1 MTALQTGD
9 TFQLHVGST
18 DPAIITATT
27 PEGDTVIAL
36 GNKTDEGIPI
46 NVEEFRIIDP
56 DGGETFVSLNEI
68 GELSSAIDSTG
79 TQFYFEWSSNYTS
92 VNVIFVSVNS
102 TEQFSINIDL
112 TEPII
117 IDDENIVTK
126 RDADDIQFS
135 KRVAKTAEDEVPQY
149 VTRNEKRTR
158 QKRQVSQTSA
168 TVSVTVETCE
178 MPQQNAIVIADGFL
192 GYDDDTGSYDTYNVY
207 YGVETSVPGLYYIS
221 IPTKPSSMAAEMF
234 CDSVKMALATACD
247 VWDKVNKVTSIF
259 TDVKPEKIICVA
271 LATAAKI
278 YLKFK
283 FIASRVNKICKQIF
297 KGVNVYCD
305 KINSDLPFTDT
316 SPADLICDAVS
327 GIIDPVIDI
336 FNKQNIF
343 FKPYAVFPD
352 GNTISAEGQIL
363 DLPPGS
369 SDVSTTFNIVSDDS
383 RVSIVSTTVVPPDPD
398 PSESYVVTV
407 VYKCYSINT
416 VVIMTIVGTDG
427 YTDNVSC
434 ANGPTC
440 VLHVPGAAALVVD
453 TVTISIT
460 DPNLESA
467 NSVLTIIF

>member
-9 TFQLHVGST
+9 TFQLHVSST

-79 TQFYFEWSSNYTS
+79 TQFYFQWNSDYTS
-92 VNVIFVSVNS
+92 VNVMFVSVNS

-117 IDDENIVTK
+117 DDENNVTK

-135 KRVAKTAEDEVPQY
+135 KRVAKTAEDEAPRY
-149 VTRNEKRTR
+149 ITTNEKRTR

-168 TVSVTVETCE
+168 TVRVNVETCE
-178 MPQQNAIVIADGFL
+178 MPQQNALLVADGFL

-207 YGVETSVPGLYYIS
+207 YGVETSVPGLYFIS

-259 TDVKPEKIICVA
+259 TDVKPEKIICAA

-327 GIIDPVIDI
+327 GIIHPVVDN

-369 SDVSTTFNIVSDDS
+369 SDVSTTFNIVNDDS
-383 RVSIVSTTVVPPDPD
+383 RVSIVSTIVVPPDPD
-398 PSESYVVTV
+398 PFENYVVTV

-427 YTDNVSC
+427 YTDNV
-434 ANGPTC
+434 PLEM
-440 VLHVPGAAALVVD
+440 VLHVCYTFLV
-453 TVTISIT
+453 
-460 DPNLESA
+460 P
-467 NSVLTIIF
+467 

>member
-9 TFQLHVGST
+9 TFQLHVSST

-46 NVEEFRIIDP
+46 NVEEFQIIDP

-68 GELSSAIDSTG
+68 GDLSSAIDSTG
-79 TQFYFEWSSNYTS
+79 TQFYFEWNSNYTS

-117 IDDENIVTK
+117 DDENNVTK

-135 KRVAKTAEDEVPQY
+135 KRVAKTADDEVPRY
-149 VTRNEKRTR
+149 ITRNEKRTR

-168 TVSVTVETCE
+168 TVRVNVETCE
-178 MPQQNAIVIADGFL
+178 MPQQNALVD
-192 GYDDDTGSYDTYNVY
+192 VY
-207 YGVETSVPGLYYIS
+207 YGVETGVPGLYFIS

-234 CDSVKMALATACD
+234 CDSVEMALATACD

-343 FKPYAVFPD
+343 FKPYAVFQME
-352 GNTISAEGQIL
+352 TLYQLKVKYLTFHL
-363 DLPPGS
+363 DLVMFLQPLILS
-369 SDVSTTFNIVSDDS
+369 VMIHVS
-383 RVSIVSTTVVPPDPD
+383 PLLPQ
-398 PSESYVVTV
+398 
-407 VYKCYSINT
+407 
-416 VVIMTIVGTDG
+416 
-427 YTDNVSC
+427 
-434 ANGPTC
+434 
-440 VLHVPGAAALVVD
+440 L
-453 TVTISIT
+453 
-460 DPNLESA
+460 
-467 NSVLTIIF
+467 

>member
-1 MTALQTGD
+1 MLVL
-9 TFQLHVGST
+9 LH
-18 DPAIITATT
+18 PAIITATT
-27 PEGDTVIAL
+27 PEGDTVIVL

-68 GELSSAIDSTG
+68 GELSSAIDSTS
-79 TQFYFEWSSNYTS
+79 TQFYFQWNSNYTS
-92 VNVIFVSVNS
+92 VNVMFVSVNS
-102 TEQFSINIDL
+102 TEQFSININL
-112 TEPII
+112 TEPI

-135 KRVAKTAEDEVPQY
+135 KRVAKTAEDEAPRY
-149 VTRNEKRTR
+149 ITTNEKRTR

-168 TVSVTVETCE
+168 TVRVNVETCE
-178 MPQQNAIVIADGFL
+178 MPQQNALLVADGFL
-192 GYDDDTGSYDTYNVY
+192 GYDDDTGSYDTYNV
-207 YGVETSVPGLYYIS
+207 
-221 IPTKPSSMAAEMF
+221 
-234 CDSVKMALATACD
+234 
-247 VWDKVNKVTSIF
+247 
-259 TDVKPEKIICVA
+259 KPETIICVA

-278 YLKFK
+278 YFKK

-327 GIIDPVIDI
+327 GIIDPVVDN

-369 SDVSTTFNIVSDDS
+369 SVVSTTFNIVNDDS
-383 RVSIVSTTVVPPDPD
+383 RVSIVSTIVVPPDPD
-398 PSESYVVTV
+398 PFENYVVTV

-427 YTDNVSC
+427 YTDNV
-434 ANGPTC
+434 PLEM
-440 VLHVPGAAALVVD
+440 VLHVCYTFLV
-453 TVTISIT
+453 
-460 DPNLESA
+460 P
-467 NSVLTIIF
+467 